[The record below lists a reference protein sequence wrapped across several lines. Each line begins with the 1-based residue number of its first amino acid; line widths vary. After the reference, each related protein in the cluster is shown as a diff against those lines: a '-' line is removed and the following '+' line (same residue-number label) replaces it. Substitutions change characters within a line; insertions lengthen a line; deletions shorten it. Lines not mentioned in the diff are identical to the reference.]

1 MLGFGLLI
9 IITIVL
15 CILISIWKPS
25 EGRFNFYSM
34 LMTPFL
40 APTAWHIIG
49 YIVDGPEVVMW
60 LAISFPISM
69 VVSLLTAGATNLFWS
84 MIKKAPGESNH

>member
-9 IITIVL
+9 IITVAL
-15 CILISIWKPS
+15 CILINRWKPS

-40 APTAWHIIG
+40 APTIWHIVG
-49 YIVDGPEVVMW
+49 YMVDGPKVIMW
-60 LAISFPISM
+60 LTISFPISM
-69 VVSLLTAGATNLFWS
+69 VVSLLTAGATNLLWS
-84 MIKKAPGESNH
+84 MAIKAKDDR